1 MTFTRARIANFDS
14 GRRWRRWRSPYPCR
28 KRKPPPE
35 ITPTIIS
42 LGQQLTESKKMTTNP
57 TLSNIFRETAD
68 ATGLSAANENRRR
81 IALRLAAAP
90 FALVLGLAQVGPA
103 YALMSNTVTVDG
115 TGPSGPVTTS
125 DTEDVDVENAAASI
139 SIAKT
144 TTFPAAGDT
153 DSDGFADPGETIS
166 YSYTV
171 TNNGNVTLADVT
183 MTDAHQGFGALVNG
197 AFPVV
202 YTDGGQVGGSLDD
215 NADANWDSLGPG
227 DSIVFTSSYVV
238 QAGDISNNGGGDGDI
253 DNTATASGDY
263 TGGPYTA
270 NSSVAVPLD
279 VAPQMTVTKVADDTT
294 DVALGQVITYTY
306 TVSNTGNVP
315 ITNVTLTDVHNGS
328 GPDPVPA
335 FSSWTAQNGST
346 VLVNTITT
354 FEPGSIAVFTA
365 PYTVTQS
372 DIDTLQ

>member
-1 MTFTRARIANFDS
+1 MAKS
-14 GRRWRRWRSPYPCR
+14 SPLP
-28 KRKPPPE
+28 KEKTE
-35 ITPTIIS
+35 TENHTDNINTE
-42 LGQQLTESKKMTTNP
+42 QQTTKDRKMTKNP
-57 TLSNIFRETAD
+57 ALNNIFRATANV
-68 ATGLSAANENRRR
+68 TGLSAANENRSR

-90 FALVLGLAQVGPA
+90 LALVLGMAQVGPA
-103 YALMSNTVTVDG
+103 YALMSNTVTVNG
-115 TGPSGPVTTS
+115 TGPGAAPVTTN
-125 DTEDVDVENAAASI
+125 DTEDVDVADAAASI
-139 SIAKT
+139 SITKT
-144 TTFPAAGDT
+144 TSFPVVGDT
-153 DSDGFADPGETIS
+153 DVDGFADPGETIN
-166 YSYTV
+166 YTYTV

-183 MTDAHQGFGALVNG
+183 MSDAHQGSGALVNG

-202 YTDGGQVGGSLDD
+202 YTDGGQALGSADD
-215 NADANWDSLGPG
+215 GLDANWDALGPG

-238 QAGDISNNGGGDGDI
+238 QAGDIGNNGGGDGDI

-270 NSSVAVPLD
+270 TSSVAVPLD
-279 VAPQMTVTKVADDTT
+279 VAPRMTVTKVADDTT
-294 DVALGQVITYTY
+294 NVTLGQVVTYTY

-315 ITNVTLTDVHNGS
+315 ITAVTLTDVHNGS

-335 FSSWTAQNGST
+335 FSSWTLQNGST